1 MLYQHR
7 FGNPNASSCSSAG
20 IYGIFHGL

>member
-7 FGNPNASSCSSAG
+7 FGNPSASSCSSAG